1 MTELSNRTENL
12 FSYGTLQLEPVQR
25 STFGRLLDGRQ
36 DSLSG
41 YKLTMLEIRDAAVV
55 ATSGKTHHP
64 IVGFTGDASDQIQG
78 TVFAITPEELRQ
90 ADAYEVDDYRRD
102 QVVLS
107 SGVSAW
113 VYVDKS
119 SPKPAT

>member
-36 DSLSG
+36 DSLPG
-41 YKLTMLEIRDAAVV
+41 YKLTMLEILDATVV

-78 TVFAITPEELRQ
+78 TVFAITPEELRH

-102 QVVLS
+102 QVVLQ

>member
-36 DSLSG
+36 DSLPG

-55 ATSGKTHHP
+55 ATSGKKHHP
-64 IVGFTGDASDQIQG
+64 IVGFTGDPGDQIQG
-78 TVFAITPEELRQ
+78 TVFAITPEELRH

-102 QVVLS
+102 QVVLQ

-113 VYVDKS
+113 VYVGKS

>member
-1 MTELSNRTENL
+1 MTELSTRTENL

-25 STFGRLLDGRQ
+25 STFGRLLDGCK
-36 DSLSG
+36 DSLPG

-64 IVGFTGDASDQIQG
+64 IVGFTGDLSDQIQG
-78 TVFAITPEELRQ
+78 TVFAITPEELRH

-113 VYVDKS
+113 VYVDKN
-119 SPKPAT
+119 SPTPAA